1 MSDIP
6 LLERGPET
14 PTNLF
19 IKKRNVFVCLALL
32 LVGLAILRSA
42 MTTRLDSFTID
53 GAYHIAAASPTR
65 STTIF
70 ESIRAS
76 TTCKTLGGRYRS
88 GHRISTGCS
97 SPIQRKGSG
106 TTVHG
111 TRCFSAERP
120 RFRAAARKGGDVCV
134 ERPAVARSGPRAGAH
149 FQRGAFPSVHSLPCY
164 RPDSCRAGINPLR
177 DPSLE

>member
-1 MSDIP
+1 MTNPMSDIP

-53 GAYHIAAASPTR
+53 EAYHIAAGVSYT

-70 ESIRAS
+70 ESIP
-76 TTCKTLGGRYRS
+76 TIHHL
-88 GHRISTGCS
+88 
-97 SPIQRKGSG
+97 
-106 TTVHG
+106 
-111 TRCFSAERP
+111 
-120 RFRAAARKGGDVCV
+120 
-134 ERPAVARSGPRAGAH
+134 
-149 FQRGAFPSVHSLPCY
+149 
-164 RPDSCRAGINPLR
+164 
-177 DPSLE
+177 